1 MAFHESK
8 VILKD
13 AEAARDAITAAQY
26 QHISGLYTEWAN
38 ELGEQAKFWAGK
50 DTQSALMRELQYK
63 QLQQAVTEQSHVVSN
78 GVYQSSKD
86 ALYTVSEAV
95 VSSLTAYTAS
105 LGFEHMAVA
114 AAYNSIPTTVVN
126 QLVTGQLYENGWNLS
141 SAIWGNNEKEL
152 QRIYEIMAGGLAQN
166 KSAFEI
172 AKTLEQYVNPN
183 AAKQWNLVDAGGV
196 RIYPRSVDYSAQRLV
211 RTLSQHSYQSTL
223 VTTTKNNPFIEKFV
237 WHAEGSRACPMCTDM
252 DGLEFDKGKLPLDH
266 PNGMCT
272 FEPVI
277 DKNLVDK
284 LADWVN
290 SPDGTYPDIDGFA
303 KSFGYTPQK
312 AAQKGMQ
319 YMTQAKGVVNTAL
332 NATTYADCIKAL
344 DSYMGLGGKTA
355 GSYVDNVVT
364 TIAKGKKYGGSKEKV
379 YQAFVNGKTTGAQ
392 TKQIENA
399 IAKSQKQ
406 VAKVLEDKSKGVKNY
421 AQLKKE
427 KEAAE
432 AAKKAAEE
440 KAKFEA
446 AKKNFPNTLGKNGA
460 GSESKSWQTWYKKL
474 TPEDKRVVDALKKE
488 SGKGWATWYQENVY
502 TGKSYVSG
510 TKAAK
515 DANKAKKASQTVS
528 GGSTSVDSKLAKDLQ
543 AFYKQYAD
551 KISDWSEMSGWLQI
565 KDPDMW
571 SKMYKGVK
579 SEFKALPDEVKAKF
593 GSVTEYKNAYFNQVI
608 KGGKTSVDVPSFKV
622 DVSDVKKVFNGY
634 YSTTT
639 PLYTDFETKFGK
651 DALDEFK
658 AALHEIKNQTGKT
671 YHIDVWNDYVAGKL
685 DSSLASKIDAVFE
698 KNASKYNQLVK
709 DAKAAKPKTAQKPVS
724 STYKK
729 SYTKYENSGDELSAI
744 ANSETADAK
753 TSKEAWQAIKDANE
767 TKGVSQADSSTWIE
781 GVKTN
786 STSNQLVMEDKGIKR
801 MWNAEEK
808 ASIKYYTGSGYNSI
822 NGAMRN
828 IAKPDIE
835 PICEAVRSGDRAA
848 FNALMQKNG
857 IRENIHEHI
866 WNNIQAFQKTIVQET
881 TYVRRGTSLGEIG
894 GLFAD
899 GVSYSERSAIAGRMS
914 ADEMNAAFAGKVGAY
929 DSMVS
934 TSAMYGKGF
943 SGDCEIIF
951 CVPKGSEAASVM
963 RISNFDTGEGETI
976 LNYGTKVRFVRAERS
991 DGHKG
996 SRIRVFLE
1004 VIPQH

>member
-26 QHISGLYTEWAN
+26 QHISNLYTEWAD

-50 DTQSALMRELQYK
+50 DTQSAMMRELQYK
-63 QLQQAVTEQSHVVSN
+63 QLQKAVTEQSHVVSN

-183 AAKQWNLVDAGGV
+183 AAKQWNLVDADGV

-427 KEAAE
+427 KDAAE
-432 AAKKAAEE
+432 AA
-440 KAKFEA
+440 
-446 AKKNFPNTLGKNGA
+446 N
-460 GSESKSWQTWYKKL
+460 
-474 TPEDKRVVDALKKE
+474 VV
-488 SGKGWATWYQENVY
+488 SGKCLHG
-502 TGKSYVSG
+502 
-510 TKAAK
+510 
-515 DANKAKKASQTVS
+515 
-528 GGSTSVDSKLAKDLQ
+528 
-543 AFYKQYAD
+543 
-551 KISDWSEMSGWLQI
+551 QI
-565 KDPDMW
+565 
-571 SKMYKGVK
+571 
-579 SEFKALPDEVKAKF
+579 LCF
-593 GSVTEYKNAYFNQVI
+593 GY
-608 KGGKTSVDVPSFKV
+608 
-622 DVSDVKKVFNGY
+622 
-634 YSTTT
+634 
-639 PLYTDFETKFGK
+639 
-651 DALDEFK
+651 
-658 AALHEIKNQTGKT
+658 
-671 YHIDVWNDYVAGKL
+671 
-685 DSSLASKIDAVFE
+685 
-698 KNASKYNQLVK
+698 
-709 DAKAAKPKTAQKPVS
+709 
-724 STYKK
+724 
-729 SYTKYENSGDELSAI
+729 
-744 ANSETADAK
+744 
-753 TSKEAWQAIKDANE
+753 
-767 TKGVSQADSSTWIE
+767 
-781 GVKTN
+781 
-786 STSNQLVMEDKGIKR
+786 
-801 MWNAEEK
+801 
-808 ASIKYYTGSGYNSI
+808 
-822 NGAMRN
+822 
-828 IAKPDIE
+828 
-835 PICEAVRSGDRAA
+835 
-848 FNALMQKNG
+848 
-857 IRENIHEHI
+857 
-866 WNNIQAFQKTIVQET
+866 
-881 TYVRRGTSLGEIG
+881 
-894 GLFAD
+894 
-899 GVSYSERSAIAGRMS
+899 
-914 ADEMNAAFAGKVGAY
+914 
-929 DSMVS
+929 
-934 TSAMYGKGF
+934 
-943 SGDCEIIF
+943 
-951 CVPKGSEAASVM
+951 
-963 RISNFDTGEGETI
+963 
-976 LNYGTKVRFVRAERS
+976 
-991 DGHKG
+991 
-996 SRIRVFLE
+996 
-1004 VIPQH
+1004 

>member
-26 QHISGLYTEWAN
+26 QHISNLYTEWAD

-50 DTQSALMRELQYK
+50 DTQSAMMRELQYK
-63 QLQQAVTEQSHVVSN
+63 QLQKAVTEQSHVVSN
-78 GVYQSSKD
+78 GVYQSSKE
-86 ALYTVSEAV
+86 ALYTVSESV

-223 VTTTKNNPFIEKFV
+223 VATTKKNPFIEKFV
-237 WHAEGSRACPMCTDM
+237 WHAEGSRACPMCSDM

-399 IAKSQKQ
+399 VAKSQKQ

-528 GGSTSVDSKLAKDLQ
+528 GGSTGVDSKLAKDLQ

-593 GSVTEYKNAYFNQVI
+593 GSVTEYKNAYFNQIV

-709 DAKAAKPKTAQKPVS
+709 DAKAAKPKASTPKS
-724 STYKK
+724 SY
-729 SYTKYENSGDELSAI
+729 SGGSSSSSAK
-744 ANSETADAK
+744 TAD
-753 TSKEAWQAIKDANE
+753 EAWKHIADTNKS
-767 TKGVSQADSSTWIE
+767 KGVSSADSGTWVD

-786 STSNQLVMEDKGIKR
+786 TVNNQLAMEDDVIVKQFTMREKDAIKTYSSSSGCER
-801 MWNAEEK
+801 M
-808 ASIKYYTGSGYNSI
+808 
-822 NGAMRN
+822 NGALRKFNTTQMDRLMQ
-828 IAKPDIE
+828 
-835 PICEAVRSGDRAA
+835 AVRNGDRAG
-848 FNALMQKNG
+848 FDVLMKNK
-857 IRENIHEHI
+857 RVNESTANDI
-866 WNNIQAFQKTIVQET
+866 WNAATAFTKTTVQET
-881 TYVRRGTSLGEIG
+881 TYLRRGTSVGELG
-894 GLFAD
+894 GLFID
-899 GVSYSERSAIAGRMS
+899 GAYSDASAAAKAMS
-914 ADEMNAAFAGKVGAY
+914 VDEMNAAFAGKIGTY
-929 DSMVS
+929 NSFVS
-934 TSAMYGKGF
+934 TSAMYEKGF
-943 SGDCEIIF
+943 SGALEVVY
-951 CVPKGSEAASVM
+951 CVPKGSEGASIM
-963 RISNFDTGEGETI
+963 RISNFGTGEGETI
-976 LNYGTKVRFVRAERS
+976 LNAGTKVRFARAERS
-991 DGHKG
+991 DGHFG
-996 SRIRVFLE
+996 SRIRVYLE

>member
-50 DTQSALMRELQYK
+50 DTQSAMMRELQYK
-63 QLQQAVTEQSHVVSN
+63 QLQKAVTEQSHVVSN

-152 QRIYEIMAGGLAQN
+152 QRIYEIMAGGLVQN

-223 VTTTKNNPFIEKFV
+223 VATTKKNPFIEKFV
-237 WHAEGSRACPMCTDM
+237 WHAEGSRACPMCTDL
-252 DGLEFDKGKLPLDH
+252 DGIVFDKGKLPLDH

-277 DKNLVDK
+277 DENLVDK

-290 SPDGTYPDIDGFA
+290 SPDGTYSDIDDFA

-332 NATTYADCIKAL
+332 NATTYDGCIKAL

-432 AAKKAAEE
+432 AAKKAAKE

-488 SGKGWATWYQENVY
+488 SGNGWATWYQENVY

-515 DANKAKKASQTVS
+515 DANMAKKASQTVS

-565 KDPDMW
+565 KDPDTW

-579 SEFKALPDEVKAKF
+579 SEFKALPDDVKAKF
-593 GSVTEYKNAYFNQVI
+593 GSVTEYKNAYFNHVV

-651 DALDEFK
+651 DAFDEFK

-685 DSSLASKIDAVFE
+685 DKQLASKIDAVFE

-709 DAKAAKPKTAQKPVS
+709 DAKAAKPKVS
-724 STYKK
+724 TPK
-729 SYTKYENSGDELSAI
+729 SSYSGGSSSSSAK
-744 ANSETADAK
+744 TAD
-753 TSKEAWQAIKDANE
+753 EAWKHIADTNKS
-767 TKGVSQADSSTWIE
+767 KGVSSADSSTWVD

-786 STSNQLVMEDKGIKR
+786 TVNNQLAMEDDVIVKQFTMREKDAISTYSTSSGCDRMNGALRKFNATQMDRIMQAVRNGDRVGFDVLVKNKR
-801 MWNAEEK
+801 VNESTANDIWNA
-808 ASIKYYTGSGYNSI
+808 AT
-822 NGAMRN
+822 
-828 IAKPDIE
+828 
-835 PICEAVRSGDRAA
+835 A
-848 FNALMQKNG
+848 FT
-857 IRENIHEHI
+857 
-866 WNNIQAFQKTIVQET
+866 KTIVQET
-881 TYVRRGTSLGEIG
+881 TYLRRGTSVGELG
-894 GLFAD
+894 GLFID
-899 GVSYSERSAIAGRMS
+899 GAYSDASAAAKAMS
-914 ADEMNAAFAGKVGAY
+914 VDEMNAAFAGKVGTY
-929 DSMVS
+929 NSFVS
-934 TSAMYGKGF
+934 TSAMYEKGF
-943 SGDCEIIF
+943 GGALEVVY
-951 CVPKGSEAASVM
+951 CVPKGSEGASIM
-963 RISNFDTGEGETI
+963 RVSHFGTGEGETI
-976 LNYGTKVRFVRAERS
+976 LNAGTKVRFARAERS
-991 DGHKG
+991 DGHFG
-996 SRIRVFLE
+996 SRIRVYLE

>member
-50 DTQSALMRELQYK
+50 DTQSAMMRELQYK
-63 QLQQAVTEQSHVVSN
+63 QLQKAVTEQSHVVSN

-95 VSSLTAYTAS
+95 VGSLTAYTVS

-223 VTTTKNNPFIEKFV
+223 VATTKKNPFIEKFV
-237 WHAEGSRACPMCTDM
+237 WHAEGSRACPMCTDL
-252 DGLEFDKGKLPLDH
+252 DGIVFDKGKLPLDH

-277 DKNLVDK
+277 DENLVDK

-355 GSYVDNVVT
+355 GSYVDNVVSM
-364 TIAKGKKYGGSKEKV
+364 IAKGKKYGGSKEKV

-432 AAKKAAEE
+432 AAKKVAEE

-502 TGKSYVSG
+502 TDKSYVSG

-515 DANKAKKASQTVS
+515 DANKAKKASQAVS
-528 GGSTSVDSKLAKDLQ
+528 GGSTSVDSKFAKDLQ

-565 KDPDMW
+565 KDPDTW

-579 SEFKALPDEVKAKF
+579 SEFKALPDDVKAKF
-593 GSVTEYKNAYFNQVI
+593 GSVTEYKNAYFNQVV

-658 AALHEIKNQTGKT
+658 AALHEIKNQTGKA

-709 DAKAAKPKTAQKPVS
+709 DAKAAKPKVS
-724 STYKK
+724 TPK
-729 SYTKYENSGDELSAI
+729 SSYSGGSSSSSAK
-744 ANSETADAK
+744 TAD
-753 TSKEAWQAIKDANE
+753 EAWKHIADANKS
-767 TKGVSQADSSTWIE
+767 KGVSSADSGTWVD

-786 STSNQLVMEDKGIKR
+786 TVNNQLAMEDDVIVKQFTMREKDAISTYSSSSGCER
-801 MWNAEEK
+801 M
-808 ASIKYYTGSGYNSI
+808 
-822 NGAMRN
+822 NGALRKFNATQMDR
-828 IAKPDIE
+828 ITQ
-835 PICEAVRSGDRAA
+835 AVRNGDRAG
-848 FNALMQKNG
+848 FDVLMKNK
-857 IRENIHEHI
+857 RVNESTANDI
-866 WNNIQAFQKTIVQET
+866 WNAATAFTKTIVQET
-881 TYVRRGTSLGEIG
+881 TYLRRGTSIGELG
-894 GLFAD
+894 GLFID
-899 GVSYSERSAIAGRMS
+899 GAYSDASAAAKAMS
-914 ADEMNAAFAGKVGAY
+914 VDEMNAAFAGKVGTY
-929 DSMVS
+929 NSFVS
-934 TSAMYGKGF
+934 TSAMYEKGF
-943 SGDCEIIF
+943 SGALEVVY
-951 CVPKGSEAASVM
+951 CVPKGSEGASIM
-963 RISNFDTGEGETI
+963 RVSRFGTGEGETI
-976 LNYGTKVRFVRAERS
+976 LNAGTKVRFARAERS
-991 DGHKG
+991 DGHFG
-996 SRIRVFLE
+996 SRIRVYLE
-1004 VIPQH
+1004 VVPQH